1 MLSII
6 ICTLNEEHYLPM
18 LLDSLNQQEG
28 TVFEVIIM
36 DARSDD
42 DTAGVVK
49 SYQTRTNYPIRFFQ
63 LERPGL
69 SAQRNIGVDHAIYH
83 QLLFMDADV
92 VLPRNFIKESLR
104 QVISEKTEVAG
115 TKIYSAETN
124 PMFRLMYWSYS
135 TFYLPIVRL
144 TNPIIH
150 GCSIFATKE
159 IHQKIGGF
167 KKDVTFEDFR
177 YAADAAKFY
186 RPRLL
191 KGVYVKT
198 SARRYYKFNF
208 GEWSELFAAG
218 IYSIFKAGI
227 QGKKNMKRFHENY
240 GKHQLP
246 RY

>member
-18 LLDSLNQQEG
+18 LLDSLNQQDEA
-28 TVFEVIIM
+28 VFEVIIM

-49 SYQTRTNYPIRFFQ
+49 SYQTQTNYPIRFFQ

-69 SAQRNIGVDHAIYH
+69 SAQRNIGVDHAMYD

-92 VLPRNFIKESLR
+92 VLPRGFIKESLR
-104 QVISEKTEVAG
+104 QVISEKMEVAG
-115 TKIYSAETN
+115 TKIYSAEIN

-198 SARRYYKFNF
+198 SARRYYKFNL
-208 GEWSELFAAG
+208 GEWWELFAAG

-227 QGKKNMKRFHENY
+227 EGKKNMKRFHENY